1 MIRYTLSYLRP
12 ISLFLATIFLLQ
24 CCKAYYKETVSIE
37 DAIGSDKK
45 RVKIIKMDNSKY
57 VYKSLNFKNDSLY
70 GHQKGN
76 KNIETFIQT
85 EDIKE
90 IHLLNI
96 KKSRVRT
103 ALLIIFIP
111 VGILFVFQLAPQQ
124 A

>member
-1 MIRYTLSYLRP
+1 MRP

-70 GHQKGN
+70 GHEKGN